1 MATSDS
7 VVIPFIVFGNKS
19 GPASYAAG
27 GFELDLTAQLS
38 FVRYL
43 SMEIETVGSLP
54 SDEYEVL
61 LNRDTAGVFA
71 PGKAV
76 IRLLRDRYDKTTAGA
91 VSGQPASVTV
101 QAAKFAAANTTG
113 SSHTHSID
121 HDHPSTVSSTPTAA
135 GAGVDAA
142 LAQPAVAG
150 HTHAIDVPN
159 FVGSSTATTHTHDR
173 SYEYAHGHS
182 LGTVTDTA
190 VSLVEVANATNLS
203 TTTWRYLAC
212 GD

>member
-1 MATSDS
+1 MSVSDS
-7 VVIPFIVFGNKS
+7 VSVPFIAYGNKS
-19 GPASYAAG
+19 GPASYATG

-43 SMEIETVGSLP
+43 SLEIETVGSLA

-61 LNRDTAGVFA
+61 LNRDTSGVFA

-76 IRLLRDRYDKTTAGA
+76 IRLLRDRYDKTTVGA
-91 VSGQPASVTV
+91 VTGEPGSVSVRAS
-101 QAAKFAAANTTG
+101 KFATATTSG

-121 HDHPSTVSSTPTAA
+121 HDHPSTTSGTPTAA
-135 GAGVDAA
+135 GSGVDAA
-142 LAQPAVAG
+142 AAAAAVAG
-150 HTHAIDVPN
+150 HTHSVDVAN
-159 FVGSSTATTHTHDR
+159 FTGNSAATTHTHDR
-173 SYEYAHGHS
+173 SWEYEHGHAV
-182 LGTVTDTA
+182 GTVTDTA

-203 TTTWRYLAC
+203 TTTWRYFAV